1 MPLYGHLKVGQLWN
15 KVLVK
20 FLTQRG
26 FTQSVQ
32 DKCFFFNLSVNVHF
46 PCSVSWWFVGSC
58 GSAWASSGIV
68 AAALFILQD
77 DDLEKP
83 KLFLGMQVDNAQS
96 TGITCPQQ
104 SDCIESLA
112 SKFHVWMD
120 NPPTNDSTMALY
132 WRVLAQV
139 VWWRTLIVLG
149 HPILSQDDQWGGGG
163 DGIFFGNL
171 VIYWSTNC
179 KMQKG
184 IIALSTTSTEAE
196 FINCVNPSCPV
207 CAANFQRDRN
217 PWHKWAICDSIGDNK
232 PAISCIWNDS
242 IRLRTKHLDV
252 RPKFCGEVVRE
263 GLLKIKCISTTNNI
277 LEIFTKPLPSPRFRM
292 LWDALFTDIQL

>member
-20 FLTQRG
+20 FLTQRW
-26 FTQSVQ
+26 FMQSVQ

-96 TGITCPQQ
+96 TGITCLQQ

-112 SKFHVWMD
+112 SKFHVWLD
-120 NPPTNDSTMALY
+120 KPPTNDSTMALY

-139 VWWRTLIVLG
+139 VWWRTLTVTG
-149 HPILSQDDQWGGGG
+149 HPILSWDDQWGGCH
-163 DGIFFGNL
+163 F
-171 VIYWSTNC
+171 
-179 KMQKG
+179 
-184 IIALSTTSTEAE
+184 
-196 FINCVNPSCPV
+196 
-207 CAANFQRDRN
+207 
-217 PWHKWAICDSIGDNK
+217 
-232 PAISCIWNDS
+232 
-242 IRLRTKHLDV
+242 LR
-252 RPKFCGEVVRE
+252 
-263 GLLKIKCISTTNNI
+263 
-277 LEIFTKPLPSPRFRM
+277 
-292 LWDALFTDIQL
+292 